1 MSIVLYRTVVCH
13 MQFFKW
19 GVSFTHCNDIIGTL
33 FPPNF
38 RYFFPSSEQRWEH
51 LLFLWWL
58 DSLVYS
64 SFFEECFLKTLL
76 RGWMGNMHLLKRSI
90 ITVACVSPL
99 KYCLFCCQ
107 KAAWSCCLCTSM
119 SCGVALGHLTSC
131 WPTPDWCATGR
142 PHLTHCS
149 CVRRSCLRSTPDV
162 LRHHIIT
169 HNGNWR
175 C

>member
-76 RGWMGNMHLLKRSI
+76 RWWMGNMHLLKRSI

-99 KYCLFCCQ
+99 KYCLFVLLSESGL
-107 KAAWSCCLCTSM
+107 KLLSLYIYELWSGARS
-119 SCGVALGHLTSC
+119 
-131 WPTPDWCATGR
+131 PDLL
-142 PHLTHCS
+142 LTHA
-149 CVRRSCLRSTPDV
+149 RLMRHRTPTSHSLLMCEEILSALDP
-162 LRHHIIT
+162 
-169 HNGNWR
+169 WR
-175 C
+175 ASHYHAQW